1 MPVHA
6 IEYANSSLDEE
17 TNERDT
23 YHRTGVHDVITPQL
37 STN

>member
-6 IEYANSSLDEE
+6 IVCKLVTREE

-37 STN
+37 YTN